1 MSDCRTGM
9 EEKEKNSGTQV
20 SARQRSSCEAAA
32 GRLLSMEMAAIREKT
47 AWLEKFYRLESRESG
62 VQPGSAR
69 RYTIARRLDDAFL
82 DAVIEWYGEVRSEYL
97 ARLSDARE
105 GVEKTLKS
113 LLSGSYPEVSV
124 YEAKNAVAD
133 YIEDYND
140 TLPHFFN
147 DQVRV
152 LLTRCTNHVLQVW
165 TDSPVSMTDSPA
177 SFKNLAR
184 RSISSVIDREYD
196 LDYSG
201 EQLQIG
207 NGQQKLY
214 GSDAEKCIAKSL
226 GFVGI
231 LDSSFHSMLDS
242 AINDIYLKC
251 LGSGF
256 LKVMLDNGCPEEN
269 R

>member
-1 MSDCRTGM
+1 M

-32 GRLLSMEMAAIREKT
+32 GRLLSMEMATIREKT
-47 AWLEKFYRLESRESG
+47 AWLEKFYRLESCEREG
-62 VQPGSAR
+62 QTDSAQ
-69 RYTIARRLDDAFL
+69 RYTLFRRLDDAFL
-82 DAVIEWYGEVRSEYL
+82 YAVIEWYGEVRSEYL

-152 LLTRCTNHVLQVW
+152 LLTRCTNRVLQVW

>member
-1 MSDCRTGM
+1 M
-9 EEKEKNSGTQV
+9 EEKEKNSGTQG
-20 SARQRSSCEAAA
+20 SAVKHYSGEAAA
-32 GRLLSMEMAAIREKT
+32 ERMLSVEMASIREKT
-47 AWLEKFYRLESRESG
+47 AWLEKFYRQERRESG
-62 VQPGSAR
+62 VKPGSAQ

-82 DAVIEWYGEVRSEYL
+82 DAVIDWYGEVRSAYL

-113 LLSGSYPEVSV
+113 ILSGSYPEVSV

-140 TLPHFFN
+140 CLPHFFN

-152 LLTRCTNHVLQVW
+152 LLTRCTNRVLQVW
-165 TDSPVSMTDSPA
+165 TDSPVSLTDSPSA
-177 SFKNLAR
+177 FKNLAR

-207 NGQQKLY
+207 NGQQKLS

-231 LDSSFHSMLDS
+231 LDSSFHNMLDS
-242 AINDIYLKC
+242 AIDDIYLKC
-251 LGSGF
+251 KGSGF
-256 LKVMLDNGCPEEN
+256 LKALLESYSGHTEEG